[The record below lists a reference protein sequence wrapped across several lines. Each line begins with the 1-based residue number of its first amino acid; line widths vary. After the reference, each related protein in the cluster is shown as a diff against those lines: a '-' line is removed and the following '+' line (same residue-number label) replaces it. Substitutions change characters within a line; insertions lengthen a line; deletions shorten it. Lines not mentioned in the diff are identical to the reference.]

1 MRKQNLKEYIR
12 PKSDQRGQ
20 ILIIEIL
27 WILVFR
33 PIVNSF
39 IPGSEWRKLILKGFG
54 AQIGKSVKFNPGL
67 KIKMPWKLLIGDYCW
82 IGEETWI
89 DNIASVRISENVC
102 ISQGV
107 YLCTGNH
114 NFKKSSFDL
123 TCEPISIESNVWIG
137 AKSIIGPGYRIGS
150 GSVITI
156 GSIIKENIP
165 KNSLF
170 KNNKC
175 MKLKLTK

>member
-1 MRKQNLKEYIR
+1 MREQNLKEYIK
-12 PKSDQRGQ
+12 PKAEQRGKNF
-20 ILIIEIL
+20 IIEGF
-27 WILVFR
+27 WIVIFK
-33 PIVNSF
+33 PMVGSF
-39 IPGSEWRKLILKGFG
+39 IPGSKWRKLILIFFG
-54 AQIGKSVKFNPGL
+54 AKIGKSVRFNPGL
-67 KIKMPWKLLIGDYCW
+67 KIKMPWKSFIGDYCW

-89 DNIASVRISENVC
+89 DNIANVKISKNVC

-123 TCEPISIESNVWIG
+123 FCKPIIIDSNVWVG
-137 AKSIIGPGYRIGS
+137 AKSIIGPGYKIGC

-165 KNSLF
+165 KNCIF

-175 MKLKLTK
+175 FKL